1 MHLQR
6 IFSGAS
12 VPKVRNIKLHMPAA
26 ATGATAPIA
35 ADADADAARATGPI
49 GSFPGRHHQ
58 ERHVLARPLPRHR
71 LQHPRIRLLLRP
83 RLSRRVRGQGEAV
96 PDGQLHL
103 VWGGQELQLV
113 QELRLRA
120 PVRRLLEGHRPQL
133 PRVCRPAEVSTLHRV
148 QQRSAQDCSAR
159 PTAPTALTT
168 RTTTGADACR
178 LLRGSGARL

>member
-1 MHLQR
+1 MRLQR

-35 ADADADAARATGPI
+35 ADADAADADTDATRATRPT

-58 ERHVLARPLPRHR
+58 ERHVRARPLPRHR

-103 VWGGQELQLV
+103 VWSGQELQLV

-120 PVRRLLEGHRPQL
+120 PVRRLLEGHWPQL
-133 PRVCRPAEVSTLHRV
+133 SGICWPPEVPTLHRV
-148 QQRSAQDCSAR
+148 HQRG
-159 PTAPTALTT
+159 T
-168 RTTTGADACR
+168 
-178 LLRGSGARL
+178 